1 MSFSTAKK
9 FCALTLLL
17 MSNTS
22 FALQD
27 QHIAIPM
34 ETSRAHTYYVEGK
47 FSDLLKTHFLVDTG
61 SGYTTINHET
71 LKKLQANNQATYVRD
86 LIGIL
91 ANGKKMR
98 VPIYRISSLIL
109 GDDCELQNIEA
120 AVFPGKTRQILG
132 LNTLRKAGSFVFTF
146 KPATLVL
153 SQCGKA

>member
-1 MSFSTAKK
+1 M
-9 FCALTLLL
+9 
-17 MSNTS
+17 
-22 FALQD
+22 Q
-27 QHIAIPM
+27 
-34 ETSRAHTYYVEGK
+34 
-47 FSDLLKTHFLVDTG
+47 
-61 SGYTTINHET
+61 T

-146 KPATLVL
+146 EPATLVL